1 MHKTDRPTRTTAS
14 DNTATTSTAT
24 RGSSSSSDRV
34 PEWMDYSPVTEQS
47 AHQDMPI
54 APRPETGLDL
64 EAWKQDMKQREEQ
77 DAGNDTVLQP
87 KPGASGN
94 IHDIHDRHFI
104 DFP

>member
-1 MHKTDRPTRTTAS
+1 
-14 DNTATTSTAT
+14 
-24 RGSSSSSDRV
+24 
-34 PEWMDYSPVTEQS
+34 
-47 AHQDMPI
+47 MPI